1 MSFLANASDKKR
13 PEFRNIHISQI
24 VFYRMPPP
32 ALVSI
37 MHRVSGALL
46 FLALPLLLWLFE
58 LSLTSEIT
66 YERLVGFVAHPLSKL
81 VLLALIW
88 SLLHHLVAG
97 IRYLILDL
105 HIGLDLGSARAS
117 ALAVYAVSLP
127 LTLIAALF
135 LFGVI

>member
-1 MSFLANASDKKR
+1 
-13 PEFRNIHISQI
+13 
-24 VFYRMPPP
+24 
-32 ALVSI
+32 
-37 MHRVSGALL
+37 
-46 FLALPLLLWLFE
+46 
-58 LSLTSEIT
+58 
-66 YERLVGFVAHPLSKL
+66 
-81 VLLALIW
+81 VLLVLIW